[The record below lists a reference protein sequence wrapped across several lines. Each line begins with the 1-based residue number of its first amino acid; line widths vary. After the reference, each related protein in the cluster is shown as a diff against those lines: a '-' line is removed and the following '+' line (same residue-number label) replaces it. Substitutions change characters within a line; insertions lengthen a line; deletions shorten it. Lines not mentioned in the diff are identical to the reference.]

1 MRGFS
6 LLELLLT
13 LALGGLVAGALF
25 GLLHGQERLA
35 RAQADSITAAEALRV
50 SAIILAGEL
59 RLLAPAEDLALATP
73 ESVAVRAF
81 RAFGVVCGRL
91 GGEALVRRRG
101 LRTADP
107 AKDSVLLIRPD
118 SPATPVAL
126 LGAAPAPAACAAA
139 AGEAVERW
147 ALGVDVPPAAGS
159 LLLLYETGTYALTG
173 AALRYRRGEGGR
185 QPLTVAWLDDAASGF
200 ELRDI
205 AGGRAANPA
214 EAAAI
219 VARVTATVPSER
231 PPGRRHV
238 LRVFLTLLNGVVP
251 GGAP

>member
-13 LALGGLVAGALF
+13 LALGGIVASALF

-35 RAQADSITAAEALRV
+35 RAQADSVTAAEALRV
-50 SAIILAGEL
+50 SAAILGGEL

-81 RAFGVVCGRL
+81 RGFGVVCGSI
-91 GGEALVRRRG
+91 GGEILVRRRG
-101 LRTADP
+101 LRAPDP
-107 AKDSVLLIRPD
+107 AKDSVLLVRPD
-118 SPATPVAL
+118 SPATPVPL

-139 AGEAVERW
+139 AGEEVERW
-147 ALGVDVPPAAGS
+147 ALGAEALPAAGS
-159 LLLLYETGTYALTG
+159 PLLLYEAGTYALTG

-200 ELRDI
+200 ELRDA
-205 AGGRAANPA
+205 AGGPAANPA

-219 VARVTATVPSER
+219 VARVTATVPTGRS
-231 PPGRRHV
+231 PGRRHV
-238 LRVFLTLLNGVVP
+238 LRVFLALLNGAVP
-251 GGAP
+251 GEAP